1 MAKKTTTAAAPA
13 ASTASAPAISPEVLA
28 RVYKATTA
36 GGVGYDFVTEA
47 EGAGLVAAGLIEI
60 NPAITDGDRVAA
72 ITTEAGAKLA
82 QEHAGDDKAAA
93 EEAKAKF
100 EIDDNVPLAPKRRGG
115 NTNAREAIYPFDAL
129 NVNQSFHVPVSTK
142 MPKPARSLA
151 SAVSAATA
159 KYAVEVK
166 DANGQTVMEPFER
179 KDKAGTVIETGTRPK
194 MQNTRVFT
202 VRAVDAS
209 DPRGPGARIYRI
221 S

>member
-1 MAKKTTTAAAPA
+1 MAKKSTTVSAAPA
-13 ASTASAPAISPEVLA
+13 GGTAPAISPEVLA

-36 GGVGYDFVTEA
+36 GGVGYDFVTEK

-82 QEHAGDDKAAA
+82 QEHAGNDKAAA
-93 EEAKAKF
+93 DEAKAKF

-115 NTNAREAIYPFDAL
+115 NTGTREAIYPFDAL
-129 NVNQSFHVPVSTK
+129 NVNQSFHVPVSDK